1 MIILQYDF
9 HLIFTS
15 ENIGSKRLSRHASLA
30 LKASL
35 LSGRNLIAYP
45 LPSGGKVAETL
56 LTSLQSIMTNFD
68 SLIFS
73 GITLSAITSDFV

>member
-15 ENIGSKRLSRHASLA
+15 ENIGSQGLSHHASLA

-35 LSGRNLIAYP
+35 LAGRNLIAYP
-45 LPSGGKVAETL
+45 LPIGGKVAETL
-56 LTSLQSIMTNFD
+56 QATLQSILINFD
-68 SLIFS
+68 SVSFF
-73 GITLSAITSDFV
+73 GNTLPGITSDFV